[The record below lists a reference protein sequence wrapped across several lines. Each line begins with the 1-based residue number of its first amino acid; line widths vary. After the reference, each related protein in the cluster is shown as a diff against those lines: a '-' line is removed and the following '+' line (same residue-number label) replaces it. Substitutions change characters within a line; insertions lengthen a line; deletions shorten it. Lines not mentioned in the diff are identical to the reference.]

1 MTQREALNILK
12 TGRSVFLTGA
22 AGSGKTYVLNQYI
35 KYLQDKGVGVGVT
48 ASTGIAATHMEG
60 MTIHSWA
67 GIGIKDVLTDWDL
80 NDLEEKSYLRDRLQ
94 STSVLIIDEVSMLA
108 HHRLD
113 LVDQVVRRLRKNSA
127 PFGGLQVVLCGDFFQ
142 LPPVMRAGER
152 ETYFAYYSDAWKAL
166 DPAILYLEEQHRQSD
181 MSYLKILNA
190 IRNGEVDEELVQTL
204 HSRFH
209 KDTKKDEESTKLY
222 SHNANVDNENEREL
236 GALSGRTAEYYMTH
250 KGSSHIAETLKKNC
264 LAPEI
269 LRVKEGARVMFVKN
283 DPERRYANGTL
294 GIVLRCDGGRLE
306 VKMKN
311 GKKIDVEPVS
321 WKIEEDGKKKAEIIQ
336 HPLRLAWA
344 ITVHKSQGMSLD
356 AAVVDL
362 SRSFEPGM
370 GYVAL
375 SRVRSLDGLSLV
387 GLNEKALQVNS
398 EVAEYDLELRERS
411 AHHAREV
418 AGLSAAKLNSYHD
431 SFLESTAGASKK
443 KKKKEKV
450 STVEQTKKMIQDGGS
465 LREVADARGLTVGTI
480 LDHLE
485 KIKDTDP
492 KFDFSVLKG
501 EMSQTRLK
509 QITAALAKS
518 GMEGGKYLLS
528 PAKNI
533 LGSKFSFDEIRL
545 GRLFMR

>member
-1 MTQREALNILK
+1 
-12 TGRSVFLTGA
+12 
-22 AGSGKTYVLNQYI
+22 
-35 KYLQDKGVGVGVT
+35 
-48 ASTGIAATHMEG
+48 
-60 MTIHSWA
+60 
-67 GIGIKDVLTDWDL
+67 
-80 NDLEEKSYLRDRLQ
+80 
-94 STSVLIIDEVSMLA
+94 
-108 HHRLD
+108 
-113 LVDQVVRRLRKNSA
+113 
-127 PFGGLQVVLCGDFFQ
+127 DFFQ
-142 LPPVMRAGER
+142 LPPIMRAGER
-152 ETYFAYYSDAWKAL
+152 ETYFAYYSDAWKSL

-190 IRNGEVDEELVQTL
+190 IRNGEVDDETVRML

-209 KDTKKDEESTKLY
+209 KDTKTKEKDEEATKLY
-222 SHNANVDNENEREL
+222 SHNANVDTENEREL

-250 KGSSHIAETLKKNC
+250 KGAPHIAETLKKNC

-269 LRVKEGARVMFVKN
+269 LRLKEGARVMFVKN

-294 GIVLRCDGGRLE
+294 GVVLRCDGGRLE

-311 GKKIDVEPVS
+311 GKMINVEPVS

-356 AAVVDL
+356 AAIVDL

-375 SRVRSLDGLSLV
+375 SRVRSLDGLSLI
-387 GLNEKALQVNS
+387 GLNEKALKVNS
-398 EVAEYDLELRERS
+398 EVSEYDIELRERS
-411 AHHAREV
+411 ARHASEVSGLTAVKLKSHHQ
-418 AGLSAAKLNSYHD
+418 N
-431 SFLESTAGASKK
+431 FLELAASTSGKK
-443 KKKKEKV
+443 KKRPKLN
-450 STVEQTKKMIQDGGS
+450 TVEETKKMIQAGGS
-465 LREVADARGLTVGTI
+465 LREVADARGVTIGTI

-485 KIKDTDP
+485 KIKNTDP
-492 KFDFSVLKG
+492 KFDFSALKG

-518 GMEGGKYLLS
+518 GMEGGQYLLS

-533 LGSKFSFDEIRL
+533 LGAKFSFDEIRL